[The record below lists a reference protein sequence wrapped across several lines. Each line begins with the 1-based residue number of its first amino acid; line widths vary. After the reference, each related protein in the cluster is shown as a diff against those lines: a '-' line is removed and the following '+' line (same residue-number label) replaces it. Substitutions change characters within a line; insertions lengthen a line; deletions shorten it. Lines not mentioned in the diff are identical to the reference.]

1 MERYEALRD
10 QALDKN
16 RISQELVLFLRNGM
30 MAWLKAWKDCI
41 EIKQSPKKDTSQTK
55 MGIPRKLRKQ
65 IIILLANMTINGRR
79 GVQAL

>member
-41 EIKQSPKKDTSQTK
+41 QIKQSPRKDTSQTK
-55 MGIPRKLRKQ
+55 MEIAHNFRKQ
-65 IIILLANMTINGRR
+65 IIVLLANMTINGRR

>member
-30 MAWLKAWKDCI
+30 MAWHKAWKDCI
-41 EIKQSPKKDTSQTK
+41 QIKQFPKKDTSQTK
-55 MGIPRKLRKQ
+55 MEIPHNFRKQ